1 MNQAAQDSV
10 PVSVIE
16 SAKKIKLLLLDVDG
30 VLTDGRLYYGNSG
43 EEMKAFNI
51 QDGLGIKLLQKGGV
65 QVGIITGRVS
75 QLLQRRADELGID
88 PVIQGREDKL
98 TALNE
103 LLQNHAIQMDEIAFV
118 GDDLPDLAVI
128 RRVGLGI
135 TPANGSTANASDAHW
150 QTDKRGGDGAVRE
163 VAEMILQAQGKLQ
176 SLVAEF
182 L

>member
-1 MNQAAQDSV
+1 MTV
-10 PVSVIE
+10 PANVIE
-16 SAKKIKLLLLDVDG
+16 AAKKIKLLLLDVDG

-51 QDGLGIKLLQKGGV
+51 QDGLGIKLLQKGYI

-75 QLLQRRADELGID
+75 ALLQRRADELSIN
-88 PVIQGREDKL
+88 PVVQGREDKL

-103 LLQNHAIQMDEIAFV
+103 LLQTLDVQMDEIAFM

-135 TPANGSTANASDAHW
+135 TPANGSATLAEQAHW
-150 QTDKRGGDGAVRE
+150 QTSKHGGQGAVRE
-163 VAEMILQAQGKLQ
+163 AAEMILEAQGKLQ
-176 SLVAEF
+176 PILASF
-182 L
+182 Q

>member
-1 MNQAAQDSV
+1 MSASSAV
-10 PVSVIE
+10 ME

-51 QDGLGIKLLQKGGV
+51 QDGLGIKLLQQGNV

-75 QLLQRRADELGID
+75 ALLQRRADELGIS
-88 PVIQGREDKL
+88 PVVQGREDKL

-103 LLQNHAIQMDEIAFV
+103 LLQTMDISLDEIAFM

-135 TPANGSTANASDAHW
+135 TPANGSATLAQQTHW
-150 QTDKRGGDGAVRE
+150 QTTRRGGDGAVRE
-163 VAEMILQAQGKLQ
+163 VAEMILGAQG
-176 SLVAEF
+176 SLDSILAAYQ
-182 L
+182 